1 MLAVFPRRDQKKE
14 QKPYKLEHPRFE
26 IHPTI
31 RNPHPTRPI
40 ASTRNA
46 PTLSGGG
53 PVSDK
58 HVLDDSPTRYARI
71 AAFLQ
76 GFTIFA
82 YDSFCEAGNNPPV
95 IQDRRIFTA
104 SAKPSSELRNEVS
117 RIEAFRAFFL
127 AIDFL
132 RSLNVQVRE
141 WYFEQCIQIHGEDSE
156 ANSS

>member
-1 MLAVFPRRDQKKE
+1 VTWLKPLQRCVSCVSRARPKKE
-14 QKPYKLEHPRFE
+14 QKPYKPEHPRFE

-46 PTLSGGG
+46 PTLSVGG

-71 AAFLQ
+71 AAFCH

-82 YDSFCEAGNNPPV
+82 HDSFCEAGNNPPV
-95 IQDRRIFTA
+95 TRECIQDRRIFTA
-104 SAKPSSELRNEVS
+104 SAKQSSELRKKVS
-117 RIEAFRAFFL
+117 SIEAFRAFFSQL
-127 AIDFL
+127 IL
-132 RSLNVQVRE
+132 CVL
-141 WYFEQCIQIHGEDSE
+141 
-156 ANSS
+156 